1 MGNSSIPGLT
11 SQQMDEVIRVALQC
25 RDEEG
30 FEFTFGSRYVKVE
43 AYPPG
48 NYSALG
54 AWTIEYRLY
63 GHIVITVALGD
74 VVWIENITD
83 KMPDI
88 WPRVLGGLH
97 DWCKAVNY
105 IEIASLPEG
114 SRPAHI
120 TDTSTLNPNN
130 YSPFGSDNNG
140 RNRASGTTVGR

>member
-11 SQQMDEVIRVALQC
+11 SQQTDEVIWVALQY
-25 RDEEG
+25 RNEEG

-54 AWTIEYRLY
+54 AWIIEYRLY
-63 GHIVITVALGD
+63 GHIVITVVLGD
-74 VVWIENITD
+74 YVWIENITD

-114 SRPAHI
+114 SWPEHI

-130 YSPFGSDNNG
+130 YSPFGGDN
-140 RNRASGTTVGR
+140 